1 MTAMVSTR
9 TEYEGLSFGGA
20 LKWYEE
26 ARFADEMGLS
36 THAFRLLCRSL
47 QVPMI
52 EIGTKRFLCLP
63 MFKIAMWAVS
73 RIGEPDF
80 LVPGCDTLRRAGKT
94 SRCVTSS
101 LDLDQ
106 LRDDMEVVVREL
118 VYARRLEG
126 IAEEDDAIDYAREAA
141 ERLVQAA
148 VHIQPQLGYKEWS
161 RAAQIS

>member
-1 MTAMVSTR
+1 MVSTR
-9 TEYEGLSFGGA
+9 TKYEGLSFGGA

-36 THAFRLLCRSL
+36 KYAFRLLCKSL
-47 QVPMI
+47 QVPMV

-101 LDLDQ
+101 LDTDR
-106 LRDDMEVVVREL
+106 LRDDMEVVIKEL
-118 VYARRLEG
+118 IYARKLEG
-126 IAEEDDAIDYAREAA
+126 IKEEDETINYAREAA

-148 VHIQPQLGYKEWS
+148 VHIQPQLGYEEWS
-161 RAAQIS
+161 HAAQVS